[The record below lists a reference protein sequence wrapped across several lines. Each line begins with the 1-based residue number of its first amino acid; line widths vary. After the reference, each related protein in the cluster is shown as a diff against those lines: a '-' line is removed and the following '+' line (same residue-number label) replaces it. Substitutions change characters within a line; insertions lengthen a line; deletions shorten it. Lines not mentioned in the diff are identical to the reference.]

1 MFEVFIRCPKTKEE
15 HVFGP
20 FSKGSARRFL
30 DAMQD
35 TFYFLRP
42 EDSKAWSDELRK
54 RGAL

>member
-42 EDSKAWSDELRK
+42 EDSK
-54 RGAL
+54 